1 MSPSVC
7 VLILGKKMSRFREAL
22 KEDES
27 GKKNPKMP
35 QKQKK
40 KEAENK
46 DNSVISK
53 DRLPLIGSSRNKSA
67 ARPSLS
73 TPQAETRKRGHPPIS
88 SVAPDSITPWE
99 GSSHSESSFTSF
111 PPPVSPLPLVHS
123 KPITAPDPP
132 PPPPPPQITNTEPD
146 NSQSSR
152 VKRKPL
158 PPRHPSKPPRLPP
171 LRQVTN
177 LSFSRSFTFSFFELP
192 VHQSARSRAER
203 LRDLT
208 VLLRQFQY

>member
-1 MSPSVC
+1 MSHSVC
-7 VLILGKKMSRFREAL
+7 VLILGEKMSRFRETL

-27 GKKNPKMP
+27 GRKNPKMP

-46 DNSVISK
+46 DNAVISK

-146 NSQSSR
+146 NSQSAR

-158 PPRHPSKPPRLPP
+158 PPRHPSRPPRLPP
-171 LRQVTN
+171 LRQVSN

>member
-1 MSPSVC
+1 
-7 VLILGKKMSRFREAL
+7 MSRFREAL
-22 KEDES
+22 KENES
-27 GKKNPKMP
+27 GKNSKMP

-40 KEAENK
+40 KETGNK
-46 DNSVISK
+46 DNAVLSK

-73 TPQAETRKRGHPPIS
+73 TPQAETKKRIHPPIS
-88 SVAPDSITPWE
+88 SVAPDSMTPWE

-111 PPPVSPLPLVHS
+111 PPPVSPLPLAHS

-132 PPPPPPQITNTEPD
+132 PPAPPPQIINTQPES
-146 NSQSSR
+146 SQSAR

-158 PPRHPSKPPRLPP
+158 PPRHPPRPPRLPP

>member
-1 MSPSVC
+1 MSQ
-7 VLILGKKMSRFREAL
+7 FREAH

-27 GKKNPKMP
+27 EKKNSKMP
-35 QKQKK
+35 HKRKK
-40 KEAENK
+40 KAEHDK
-46 DNSVISK
+46 DNRVMSK
-53 DRLPLIGSSRNKSA
+53 DRLPLIGSSGNRAA

-73 TPQAETRKRGHPPIS
+73 TPQHPPQADTRKRGHPPIS
-88 SVAPDSITPWE
+88 SVAPDSMAPWE
-99 GSSHSESSFTSF
+99 VSSHSESSFTDF
-111 PPPVSPLPLVHS
+111 PTPPSPLPLAHS

-132 PPPPPPQITNTEPD
+132 PPRPPSQIKNIEPE
-146 NSQSSR
+146 NGQSAR

-158 PPRHPSKPPRLPP
+158 PPRHPPRPPRLPP
-171 LRQVTN
+171 LRQITN

-208 VLLRQFQY
+208 VLLKQFQY

>member
-1 MSPSVC
+1 MIQYNSDSISSS
-7 VLILGKKMSRFREAL
+7 ILLS
-22 KEDES
+22 
-27 GKKNPKMP
+27 
-35 QKQKK
+35 
-40 KEAENK
+40 
-46 DNSVISK
+46 
-53 DRLPLIGSSRNKSA
+53 

-73 TPQAETRKRGHPPIS
+73 TPQHPSQADMRKHGHPPIS
-88 SVAPDSITPWE
+88 SVAPDSMAPWE

-111 PPPVSPLPLVHS
+111 PPPLSPLPLAHS

-132 PPPPPPQITNTEPD
+132 LPPPTPSQIKNIEPE
-146 NSQSSR
+146 NGQNAR

-158 PPRHPSKPPRLPP
+158 PPRHPSRPSRLPP

-177 LSFSRSFTFSFFELP
+177 LSFSRNFTFSFFELP

-208 VLLRQFQY
+208 VLLRQFQYWGKTYFSKFTSGAEKLCMQIHIMLNITRQWHDIRFLD